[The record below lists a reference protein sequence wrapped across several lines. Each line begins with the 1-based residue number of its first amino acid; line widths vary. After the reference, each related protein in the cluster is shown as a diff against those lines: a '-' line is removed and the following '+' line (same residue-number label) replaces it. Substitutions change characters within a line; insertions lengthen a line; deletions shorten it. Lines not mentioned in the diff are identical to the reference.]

1 VLKSVIG
8 DVWIEINRRQRV
20 YRRRFHQSRLR
31 WAWSMY
37 ETFNVNRFLSF
48 AQVEYIYLQLF
59 THSDKTPSSSR
70 VFMKWNW
77 QFFSW
82 NPTTFH
88 DNVQVDTEL
97 DVGWV
102 RPWVA
107 LCETAK
113 LQLLCVWL
121 VWGLTNDM
129 SVQTCGEQ
137 RQMQDYSYFQVNWKQ
152 WNCWNGAL
160 VLDCCESSLVNFV

>member
-1 VLKSVIG
+1 MLKSVIG

-59 THSDKTPSSSR
+59 THSDKTPSLSR

-77 QFFSW
+77 QFFREIQGPSMITCNRIRSW
-82 NPTTFH
+82 T
-88 DNVQVDTEL
+88 L
-97 DVGWV
+97 VGSVHGLRCV
-102 RPWVA
+102 R
-107 LCETAK
+107 
-113 LQLLCVWL
+113 LQNYSFYVFGWFEVWL
-121 VWGLTNDM
+121 MICLFKHVANSDRCRITAI
-129 SVQTCGEQ
+129 
-137 RQMQDYSYFQVNWKQ
+137 FK
-152 WNCWNGAL
+152 
-160 VLDCCESSLVNFV
+160 